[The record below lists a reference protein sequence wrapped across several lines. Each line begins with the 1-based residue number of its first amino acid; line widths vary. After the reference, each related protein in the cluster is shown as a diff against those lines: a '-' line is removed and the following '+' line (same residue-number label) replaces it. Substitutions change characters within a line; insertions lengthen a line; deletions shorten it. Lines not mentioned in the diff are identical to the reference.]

1 MCIILFL
8 YSLQGVFLYNI
19 IIFQFY
25 SYNYQDFAQINN
37 KKKSSHINDNKYK
50 DSELYKELEKY
61 KNENEDLKK
70 EINLLKEEN
79 KKLINDLKYAS
90 NTIINMR
97 NMSNEINN
105 ITNNEIQK
113 LKDEI
118 MDKENQINKLKVEL
132 QNNKNDKKL
141 TDLNDILSVTFISTE
156 KKMNNHK
163 ISCLKTDRF
172 AEIEEKLYQEFEE
185 FRETNNIFIVNGR
198 IIYRFKK
205 MSENNINNGDTI
217 QLIKNA

>member
-1 MCIILFL
+1 M
-8 YSLQGVFLYNI
+8 
-19 IIFQFY
+19 
-25 SYNYQDFAQINN
+25 
-37 KKKSSHINDNKYK
+37 
-50 DSELYKELEKY
+50 
-61 KNENEDLKK
+61 KN
-70 EINLLKEEN
+70 
-79 KKLINDLKYAS
+79 
-90 NTIINMR
+90 MV
-97 NMSNEINN
+97 NEINN
-105 ITNNEIQK
+105 ITNNEMQK

-118 MDKENQINKLKVEL
+118 NDKENQINKLKIEL
-132 QNNKNDKKL
+132 QNDKNDKKSA
-141 TDLNDILSVTFISTE
+141 DLNDIISVTFISTE
-156 KKMNNHK
+156 QKMNNYK